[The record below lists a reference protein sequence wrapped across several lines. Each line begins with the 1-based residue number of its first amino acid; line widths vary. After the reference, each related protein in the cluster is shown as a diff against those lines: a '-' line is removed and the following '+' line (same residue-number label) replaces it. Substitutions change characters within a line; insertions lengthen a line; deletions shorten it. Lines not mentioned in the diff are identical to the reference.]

1 VSETF
6 QLHDRIQSRRPSA
19 LPPVPEDADE
29 CDDLALYGLLRGNKE
44 RTLMLNFRL
53 LDGTQDAFPLTLLE
67 RILYDPS
74 FGITLRFV
82 GVLVLIEGENLAM
95 QPPSSVGL
103 LDGLHRH
110 RVPWIAEVDAL
121 HSAAKSQGG
130 IVVNK
135 IRIQTVY

>member
-1 VSETF
+1 MSETF
-6 QLHDRIQSRRPSA
+6 QLHDRIQSRRPSV
-19 LPPVPEDADE
+19 LPVPEDTDA
-29 CDDLALYGLLRGNKE
+29 CDDLASYGLLRGNKE
-44 RTLMLNFRL
+44 RSLMLNFRL

-82 GVLVLIEGENLAM
+82 GVLVLIEGVNLAM

-121 HSAAKSQGG
+121 HNAAKPQAG
-130 IVVNK
+130 IVVTK